1 MAMMGLPLMPGCNE
15 LFHGELLRKN
25 FRKAH
30 TLAGTG
36 KDGGGKALGFTDAP
50 RSAVDRDTLTVKEGS
65 SVCARQPDPAHMAL
79 DRKVL
84 RFKGFFME
92 EVSQSKEETSRPR
105 KCVVYY
111 FLEDGTVCIVEPRCQ
126 NAGMTQ
132 GTIVRRH
139 QVPKADGSGPVS
151 MFDLV
156 LGGVLHVYGKFI
168 HLYDCDAFSR
178 TFLADEG
185 IEVGEPLPEPVDGY
199 MDKRKGEMGRSIPRR
214 EGLKGQDY
222 KNNHGITGAAGGS
235 SATREEVLTTT
246 QFLHNDRK
254 VLRFKACWDDRSKLN
269 GDHRLFHLYYF
280 LADDSIEVTE
290 MNPQNSG
297 QDPFPSFVRRQRIIK
312 QETGHRFANPKLSL
326 SFKKEET
333 QFWKMDDLRIGATVT
348 IFGRAF
354 FIYDCDSF
362 TRDTLLEQGV
372 PKEELQAL
380 PVAVIKRPTPRPPT
394 PPHNGFGDPEDSL
407 ANCRRLAVKVR
418 TKDTMQFINKSGC
431 NLKFSMRL
439 VTDEPTDQIRRFVVT
454 YYLDDDTCSIF
465 EPAVRNSGILGGKFL
480 QRQRVKLGDG
490 DTYAKPEDFFVGA
503 VVKINKHT
511 FCVLSTDERSL
522 CYMEQNPRSFDKSNI
537 NVVVDKIRAMLLS
550 SKSGLRSI
558 FDAADKDGSGK
569 LDFDELCAT
578 FKQLGLPVCE
588 HEVLT
593 LMRYFDKNG
602 DGEVS
607 YGELVSRIVPGEG
620 GEADMG
626 DKDWEEIF
634 TQWQQKV
641 ALAENEVKSEEA
653 RAMRVHETRA
663 AQAMQSFLREYARR
677 KMLFQEEFRAMC
689 DRRADD
695 CMNAAGFRHVVE
707 DKLQLAIP
715 QKHLDEL
722 CRELFPVNLQWLPYA
737 ELLRLLDS
745 TSNYS
750 HTAKAIGRF
759 RPRDRGFR
767 FQ

>member
-1 MAMMGLPLMPGCNE
+1 MALPLVPGCNE

-25 FRKAH
+25 FRKGH

-36 KDGGGKALGFTDAP
+36 KDGGGKAHAFTDAP
-50 RSAVDRDTLTVKEGS
+50 RFAHDRDTLTVKEGS
-65 SVCARQPDPAHMAL
+65 SLCMKQPDPAHMAL

-84 RFKGFFME
+84 RFKGYFTE
-92 EVSQSKEETSRPR
+92 DVHQSKEETSRPR
-105 KCVVYY
+105 KCVIYF

-126 NAGMTQ
+126 NAGMAQ

-139 QVPKADGSGPVS
+139 LVPKADGSGTVQ
-151 MFDLV
+151 MCDLV
-156 LGGVLHVYGKFI
+156 LGQVLHVYGKRI

-178 TFLADEG
+178 EFMADQD
-185 IEVGEPLPEPVDGY
+185 IDVGESLPEPADGY
-199 MDKRKGEMGRSIPRR
+199 MDKRAKEMGRSIPRR
-214 EGLKGQDY
+214 EGLRSQDY

-235 SATREEVLTTT
+235 SATREEVLATT

-312 QETGHRFANPKLSL
+312 QEGKNFTNPKLSL
-326 SFKKEET
+326 SFKKEES
-333 QFWKMDDLRIGATVT
+333 QYWGMDDLRIGATVT

-354 FIYDCDSF
+354 FIYDCDAF

-372 PKEELQAL
+372 PKEELQPI
-380 PVAVIKRPTPRPPT
+380 PVAVIKRPTPKPPT

-418 TKDTMQFINKSGC
+418 TKDTMQFIDKSGC
-431 NLKFSMRL
+431 QLKFSMRL
-439 VTDEPTDQIRRFVVT
+439 ITDEPTDQIRRFVVT

-480 QRQRVKLGDG
+480 QRQRVRLGDG
-490 DTYAKPEDFFVGA
+490 DTYAKPEDFYVGA
-503 VVKINKHT
+503 EIKINKHT
-511 FCVLSTDERSL
+511 FRVLSTDERSL

-537 NVVVDKIRAMLLS
+537 NVVVDKVRAMLLS
-550 SKSGLRSI
+550 GKTGLRPL
-558 FDAADKDGSGK
+558 FEKADKDGSGK
-569 LDFDELCAT
+569 LDFDELCEA
-578 FKQLGLPVCE
+578 FKQLGLPVCA

-593 LMRYFDKNG
+593 LMRYFDRNS

-607 YGELVSRIVPGEG
+607 YGEFMSRIVSSEGEDVEG
-620 GEADMG
+620 KEWDQIFSEWQEKVVLGEKELKA
-626 DKDWEEIF
+626 
-634 TQWQQKV
+634 
-641 ALAENEVKSEEA
+641 EEA

-663 AQAMQSFLREYARR
+663 AQAMQSFLKEYQRR
-677 KMLFQEEFRAMC
+677 KILFQEEFRAMC
-689 DRRADD
+689 DRRADG
-695 CMNAAGFRHVVE
+695 CINAEGFRKVVKG
-707 DKLQLAIP
+707 KLELGIP
-715 QKHLDEL
+715 DKHLDEL
-722 CRELFPVNLQWLPYA
+722 CGELFPVKLQWIPYS

-745 TSNYS
+745 TSNHS